1 MHDDLPKIEGYAV
14 EGLLGSGGMSTVYRG
29 RQLALDRPVAIK
41 LLRAYGPDAEELR
54 RRFEQEAKLIAV
66 LDHPHIVA
74 IYEVTHTE
82 AGEACY
88 VMPLFAHGDLASR
101 PRPMAEDEIRRV
113 LSQVLEALGHAHA
126 HGVVHR
132 DVKPENVLFDA
143 RGKALLADFGVAI
156 TTSRQT
162 RLTQAGRTVGSS
174 HTMSPEQARGEVVD
188 GRSDLYSVGCMAYEL
203 LVGTPPFDGPD
214 FLSIALKHQQDPLPR
229 LPSGQAHWQDFFD
242 RALAKRPEDR
252 FPDAAAMIAALA
264 ATAAGAPRRPAQPAV
279 VPARAPRR
287 SVALALGVLVTLT
300 FLVGWWLLA
309 RTPSSPPPGTDA
321 ASPVAA
327 ALADPIELAITAGDW
342 FTERPDS
349 AAALLATAFASEPV
363 DAPVID
369 LRDRLLDEVRQRHAE
384 APFEE
389 LAGVLPAWRQLVD
402 ATQASGTP
410 AVREMVAILERRL
423 EAPLAEA
430 HGARDRARAGQA
442 LALAQALPDP
452 SPAFAERLAE
462 LLRFPASGEPF
473 RDGDGPELLLIAG
486 GRVQG
491 FSKPFAITRHEITRG
506 EFAAFVSASGHRAA
520 ACRERGQNRDWR
532 QPGFEQQAD
541 EPVVCVSYEDALAY
555 AAWQSARSGRS
566 YRLPTLAEWQAL
578 AAQAGECGNLEGSRQ
593 ACGDSFRET
602 APVGRVAAPQGWP
615 TDLVGNV
622 REWTQSCEFREI
634 GAVRRTI
641 ANFGRILQGKERDAS
656 GRVCIGRYVAGSGWR
671 DGSAQRTAS
680 VADEDSAAAD
690 RGFRLVREIR

>member
-29 RQLALDRPVAIK
+29 RQLGLDRPVAIK

-74 IYEVTHTE
+74 IYEVTHTA

-88 VMPLFAHGDLASR
+88 VMPLFTHGDLASR

-113 LSQVLEALGHAHA
+113 LTQVLEALGHAHA

-214 FLSIALKHQQDPLPR
+214 FLSIALKHQQDPVPR
-229 LPSGQAHWQDFFD
+229 LPSGQAHWQAFFD

-252 FPDAAAMIAALA
+252 FPDAAAMVAALQT
-264 ATAAGAPRRPAQPAV
+264 TAAGEPRRPAPAV
-279 VPARAPRR
+279 AGARARR
-287 SVALALGVLVTLT
+287 RPAAIALIALIPLLAALA
-300 FLVGWWLLA
+300 WWLLS
-309 RTPSSPPPGTDA
+309 RMPPPDSAAAPT
-321 ASPVAA
+321 ASPVAS
-327 ALADPIELAITAGDW
+327 ALAEPIKRAIAAGDW
-342 FTERPDS
+342 FGERPDS
-349 AAALLATAFASEPV
+349 ASSLLIAAFASEPV

-369 LRDRLLDEVRQRHAE
+369 LRDLLLDAVRQRHAE
-384 APFEE
+384 SPFEE
-389 LAGVLPAWRQLVD
+389 LAGLLPAWRRLVD
-402 ATQASGTP
+402 ATRASATP

-423 EAPLAEA
+423 EQPLAEA
-430 HGARDRARAGQA
+430 HRARDRALAGQA

-462 LLRFPASGEPF
+462 LARFPATGEPF
-473 RDGDGPELLLIAG
+473 RDADGPELLLIAG
-486 GRVQG
+486 GRLQG
-491 FSKPFAITRHEITRG
+491 FSKPFAVTRYEITRG
-506 EFAAFVSASGHRAA
+506 EFAAFVSATGHRTA
-520 ACRERGQNRDWR
+520 ACRERGQTLDWR
-532 QPGFEQQAD
+532 APGFAQQAN
-541 EPVVCVSYEDALAY
+541 EPVVCVSYEDAAAY
-555 AAWQSARSGRS
+555 AAWLSTRSGRS

-578 AAQAGECGNLEGSRQ
+578 AARGGDCGNLEGRRE
-593 ACGDSFRET
+593 ACGDGFRET
-602 APVGRVAAPQGWP
+602 APVGRLAAPEGWP
-615 TDLVGNV
+615 ADLVGNV

-641 ANFGRILQGKERDAS
+641 ANFGRLLQGKERDAS

-671 DGSAQRTAS
+671 DASAMRTAS

>member
-14 EGLLGSGGMSTVYRG
+14 EGLLGAGGMSTVYRG
-29 RQLALDRPVAIK
+29 RQLGLDRPVAIK
-41 LLRAYGPDAEELR
+41 LLRAYGPDADELR
-54 RRFEQEAKLIAV
+54 RRFEQEARLIAV

-101 PRPMAEDEIRRV
+101 PRPMAEGEIQRV
-113 LSQVLEALGHAHA
+113 LTQVLEALGHAHA

-156 TTSRQT
+156 ATSRET

-174 HTMSPEQARGEVVD
+174 HTMSPEQARGEAVD
-188 GRSDLYSVGCMAYEL
+188 GRSDLYSIGCMAWEL

-214 FLSIALKHQQDPLPR
+214 FLSIALKHQQDPVPR
-229 LPSGQAHWQDFFD
+229 LPSGQAHWQSFFD

-252 FPDAAAMIAALA
+252 FPDAAAMSAALGEAAAGEARPPRLPMA
-264 ATAAGAPRRPAQPAV
+264 ATQGSRRNAGLMLAIGAALFG
-279 VPARAPRR
+279 
-287 SVALALGVLVTLT
+287 LA
-300 FLVGWWLLA
+300 GWWLLD
-309 RTPSSPPPGTDA
+309 RGPPPEGGSPA
-321 ASPVAA
+321 PASRVAA
-327 ALADPIELAITAGDW
+327 AMAEPIELAIAAGDW
-342 FTERPDS
+342 FGQRPDS
-349 AAALLATAFASEPV
+349 ASSLLITAFASEPV

-369 LRDRLLDEVRQRHAE
+369 LRDRLLDEIRQRHAE
-384 APFEE
+384 APLEE
-389 LAGVLPAWRQLVD
+389 LGAWLPAWRRLVD

-410 AVREMVAILERRL
+410 AVREMVAVLEGRL
-423 EAPLAEA
+423 EVPLAEA
-430 HGARDRARAGQA
+430 HRARDRARAGQA
-442 LALAQALPDP
+442 LTLARELPDP
-452 SPAFAERLAE
+452 SPTFTERLAE
-462 LLRFPASGEPF
+462 LMRFPASGEPF
-473 RDGDGPELLLIAG
+473 RDGAGPELLLIAE

-506 EFAAFVSASGHRAA
+506 EFTAFVSATGHRTA
-520 ACRERGQNRDWR
+520 ACRERGENRDWR
-532 QPGFEQQAD
+532 QPGFTQQAE
-541 EPVVCVSYEDALAY
+541 EPVVCVSYEDAVAY
-555 AAWQSARSGRS
+555 AAWLSARSGRS

-578 AAQAGECGNLEGSRQ
+578 AAQAGVCGNLGGTSE
-593 ACGDSFRET
+593 ACADTFRET
-602 APVGRVAAPQGWP
+602 APVGRFGAPEGWP

-641 ANFGRILQGKERDAS
+641 ANFGRLLQGKERDAS

-671 DGSAQRTAS
+671 DGAAQRTAS
-680 VADEDSAAAD
+680 VSDEDSAAAD